1 LLFLTCGTLPA
12 RAGDEAEPRDQPV
25 VAVLKL
31 VQLKCLVAHDRDEQ
45 GNGHD
50 DLYFA
55 TETKNSWSPESARG
69 RIPRGTGVIS
79 AAKAVEV
86 PLHRGT
92 IPLDQTT
99 EVTIR
104 LMDRARGGR
113 GSALAKET
121 LLGEF
126 RVLLRNSGGRLR
138 VNWQTRGAAKDD
150 GPVDP
155 PRAEDKAKAL
165 HAARRRLL
173 LTGGGARYEAVLEAT
188 EGDPAPGEDQSRAAP
203 LNTVDSR

>member
-1 LLFLTCGTLPA
+1 MLILSCGVRPA
-12 RAGDEAEPRDQPV
+12 KAGDGAEPRDQPV

-31 VQLKCLVAHDRDEQ
+31 IQLKCLVAHDRDEQ

-50 DLYFA
+50 DLYLT
-55 TETKNSWSPESARG
+55 TETKNSWSPEPARG

-79 AAKAVEV
+79 AAKAGEV

-99 EVTIR
+99 EVTVR

-113 GSALAKET
+113 GSEVTNET

-126 RVLLRNSGGRLR
+126 RVVLRNSGGRLR
-138 VNWQTRGAAKDD
+138 VNWQTRGAAQDD

-155 PRAEDKAKAL
+155 PRAEDKAKAPR
-165 HAARRRLL
+165 AARRRFL
-173 LTGGGARYEAVLEAT
+173 LTGGGARYEAVLEAA
-188 EGDPAPGEDQSRAAP
+188 EGDPAPGEDQSRTAP
-203 LNTVDSR
+203 TRHG